1 MRAAALCVAISICL
15 AQVQVEVHGFVP
27 CITRACTSTVS
38 SSTSTGGSAR
48 RSTSPLHISL
58 EDEWSDL
65 ANQVTKSTKD
75 VDLHVELD
83 QITKQISEIEW
94 MKLLTPG
101 PAVNQ
106 LQSVGDSLITAYL
119 RLPLWEE
126 LAFVLLPLVAIT
138 TSTLYALSFPADD
151 FREGFEPY
159 PRGEYDSLQ
168 AKVYYSKHPFLVLQ
182 RALQLLRL
190 SNRYLI
196 NVLIDKYVFR
206 DEESVRPKR
215 AQELLNLVNKAGP
228 TAIKV
233 GQVRTLLLTTALH
246 FFHHHDVKIQCR
258 H

>member
-1 MRAAALCVAISICL
+1 MRAAALCVWAAISICL
-15 AQVQVEVHGFVP
+15 AQVHGFVP
-27 CITRACTSTVS
+27 CSTRTCKCPWS
-38 SSTSTGGSAR
+38 SNQSKR
-48 RSTSPLHISL
+48 HRPLHISL

-75 VDLHVELD
+75 VDLHVDLG

-106 LQSVGDSLITAYL
+106 VDQVVGSLITSYQ

-126 LAFVLLPLVAIT
+126 LGIVLLPLAAIT
-138 TSTLYALSFPADD
+138 LSTLYALSFPADD
-151 FREGFEPY
+151 FREGYQPY
-159 PRGEYDSLQ
+159 PRGKYDPLQ
-168 AKVYYSKHPFLVLQ
+168 ARVYYSNHPFLVLQ
-182 RALQLLRL
+182 RALQVLRL

-196 NVLIDKYVFR
+196 NILIDKYVFR
-206 DEESVRPKR
+206 DEDSVRPKR

-233 GQVRTLLLTTALH
+233 GQVRAPLLTTTLH
-246 FFHHHDVKIQCR
+246 LFRHDDGLTL
-258 H
+258 